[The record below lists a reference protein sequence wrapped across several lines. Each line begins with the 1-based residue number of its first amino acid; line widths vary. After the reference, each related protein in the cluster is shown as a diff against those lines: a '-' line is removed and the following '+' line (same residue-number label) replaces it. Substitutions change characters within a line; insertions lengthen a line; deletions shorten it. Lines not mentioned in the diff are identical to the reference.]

1 MRGRLH
7 HPTCAAGWPKA
18 ASLARKGLI
27 ARQSAKQFALRTA
40 GHQVL
45 VTAGVALDAQKPVF
59 EQAALQVVVE
69 LPMDEMRR
77 GCAFGLQPGKKLRVA
92 GLDDAMER
100 RLFRSVA
107 FVDVAVGTAGS
118 KQSSQPASAWVDKAG
133 RRRTTRLSAWAV
145 PGWRRRARF
154 DVGILLTSPGAYK
167 LPLFEDSF
175 HPLLHR
181 AHGCVVPSHVAAR
194 GQTSLDGQG
203 RGGDTFWKG
212 NARPIGATRSRDVS
226 RETRAAR
233 RIP

>member
-1 MRGRLH
+1 MGEGRHPLPDGLLRQDVIDEMCGRLH
-7 HPTCAAGWPKA
+7 HPTCAAGWTRA

-69 LPMDEMRR
+69 LPLDEMRR

-92 GLDDAMER
+92 GLGDAMER

-133 RRRTTRLSAWAV
+133 RRRTTCLSAWAV

-154 DVGILLTSPGAYK
+154 DVGIFFRRRTL
-167 LPLFEDSF
+167 
-175 HPLLHR
+175 R
-181 AHGCVVPSHVAAR
+181 RMPSWPQQV
-194 GQTSLDGQG
+194 GS
-203 RGGDTFWKG
+203 
-212 NARPIGATRSRDVS
+212 S
-226 RETRAAR
+226 
-233 RIP
+233 

>member
-1 MRGRLH
+1 MDKSRVACTKRPPG
-7 HPTCAAGWPKA
+7 
-18 ASLARKGLI
+18 ARDG
-27 ARQSAKQFALRTA
+27 
-40 GHQVL
+40 
-45 VTAGVALDAQKPVF
+45 GVALDAQKPVF

-69 LPMDEMRR
+69 LLLDVMRR
-77 GCAFGLQPGKKLRVA
+77 GCAFGLQPGRKLRVA
-92 GLDDAMER
+92 GLDDAIER

-133 RRRTTRLSAWAV
+133 RRRTTCLSAWAV

-175 HPLLHR
+175 HLLLHR

-203 RGGDTFWKG
+203 RGCGSG
-212 NARPIGATRSRDVS
+212 VRRHHRSGGTISGKPFCKSS
-226 RETRAAR
+226 RGSSRVERAASTTFSKWSGR
-233 RIP
+233 ATTSA